1 MIIIFF
7 SSSEEEI
14 RRERQ
19 RARRLRKTRWWR
31 RKCAAGRC
39 HYCGQVVGSSNLTM
53 DHLVPLARGGKSI
66 RANLVPVCK
75 ECNTRKKAALLFEM
89 DDVFI
94 GTPR

>member
-1 MIIIFF
+1 
-7 SSSEEEI
+7 
-14 RRERQ
+14 
-19 RARRLRKTRWWR
+19 
-31 RKCAAGRC
+31 
-39 HYCGQVVGSSNLTM
+39 M

-94 GTPR
+94 DTPR